1 MIKDLKQYKNFA
13 KLFNVVYS
21 LKDTQGLY
29 SKLYHNLV
37 NLTEFEILDI
47 ENRLPNFNDKLD
59 VIMYLES

>member
-1 MIKDLKQYKNFA
+1 MIKKLEQCKNFV

-21 LKDTQGLY
+21 LKDSQGFYSRLY
-29 SKLYHNLV
+29 NNLV

-47 ENRLPNFNDKLD
+47 EKRLPNFNNKLD